1 MQDSPKIRVNSH
13 LGVSAGVEG
22 TDAHRLFVPLISLGR
37 PSLLSTGE
45 LRNSV
50 IGKHDFLNT
59 TR

>member
-45 LRNSV
+45 P
-50 IGKHDFLNT
+50 
-59 TR
+59 